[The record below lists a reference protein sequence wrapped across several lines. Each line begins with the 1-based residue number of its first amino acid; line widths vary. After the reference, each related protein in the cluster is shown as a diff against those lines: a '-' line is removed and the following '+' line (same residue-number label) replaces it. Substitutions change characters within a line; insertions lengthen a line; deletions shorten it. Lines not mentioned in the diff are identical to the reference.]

1 MLRLHMLSAVL
12 LAASLSTVAAV
23 AAEPSPEIRR
33 APSRPQAVGVVHT
46 LRTIPEACARLE
58 GRFGGDAATPYTFA
72 AVRSSERCQP
82 RARLVDALKAKAS
95 VTNGWI
101 LNDLIRV
108 PSAACPSQQAVVRI
122 WRKDVDNVPPKPDAQ
137 GRSRIYLKEGLAAA
151 RAGEI
156 KPIPVYSAAMVIEGS
171 ACK

>member
-1 MLRLHMLSAVL
+1 MNL
-12 LAASLSTVAAV
+12 
-23 AAEPSPEIRR
+23 
-33 APSRPQAVGVVHT
+33 QW
-46 LRTIPEACARLE
+46 
-58 GRFGGDAATPYTFA
+58 
-72 AVRSSERCQP
+72 
-82 RARLVDALKAKAS
+82 AKAS

>member
-33 APSRPQAVGVVHT
+33 APARPQAVGVVHT

-95 VTNGWI
+95 V
-101 LNDLIRV
+101 
-108 PSAACPSQQAVVRI
+108 
-122 WRKDVDNVPPKPDAQ
+122 
-137 GRSRIYLKEGLAAA
+137 
-151 RAGEI
+151 
-156 KPIPVYSAAMVIEGS
+156 
-171 ACK
+171 